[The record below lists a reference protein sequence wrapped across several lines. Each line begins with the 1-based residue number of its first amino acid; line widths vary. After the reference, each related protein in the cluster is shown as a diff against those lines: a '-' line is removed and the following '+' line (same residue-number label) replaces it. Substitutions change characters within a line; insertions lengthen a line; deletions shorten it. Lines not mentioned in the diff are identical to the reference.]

1 MSSLE
6 RECALSIWRV
16 RIVEGYDLGIWVV
29 PRIIFV
35 PCMESLCMGRFL
47 FCAKNEAVQSG
58 TKALVRELAH
68 GLTGLCRIIG
78 RSTRPRW
85 NEASSLAK

>member
-47 FCAKNEAVQSG
+47 CA
-58 TKALVRELAH
+58 
-68 GLTGLCRIIG
+68 RILKTMVK
-78 RSTRPRW
+78 RKEEQDECKFR
-85 NEASSLAK
+85 AD